1 MALVLQPV
9 AAVGDLHNVG
19 VMQQPI
25 QQGCGQRYVVGQ
37 GAGPLIP
44 CDRRGRQSQ
53 TSLGSGDLRLPLV
66 APILEPVPLGAATL
80 DRGSHGTLLRNP
92 AV

>member
-25 QQGCGQRYVVGQ
+25 QQGCGKRCVVGQ

-44 CDRRGRQSQ
+44 CDRRGA
-53 TSLGSGDLRLPLV
+53 T
-66 APILEPVPLGAATL
+66 EPNVTWEW
-80 DRGSHGTLLRNP
+80 
-92 AV
+92 